1 MIVPVLLHG
10 ALATHRRGKV
20 LQEALSASPAQELP
34 DGRAIVVVFGDS
46 FQAAAP
52 EEQALM
58 IEWTRSAGHLLLLV
72 PPFATTPCERPV
84 LWHAERIESA
94 PRGGEGVAKVLA
106 TEVAYRLTGNLQTP
120 SVAGATWSDLSV
132 CVGAYRLHPA
142 AGLFAVTC
150 LPLWSLAVLDNSRE
164 AEAWLACLVDLA
176 GNVRSAQ
183 APEPIALQPDH
194 YGFLVFLLSQ
204 SFDNEDQMFVGLL
217 SSPIFRFSVE
227 RGRSLLAELRQQG
240 LVEGVAPTPQAH
252 AVVTQ
257 SPYAPYASAFREV
270 PR

>member
-1 MIVPVLLHG
+1 MV
-10 ALATHRRGKV
+10 
-20 LQEALSASPAQELP
+20 
-34 DGRAIVVVFGDS
+34 
-46 FQAAAP
+46 
-52 EEQALM
+52 
-58 IEWTRSAGHLLLLV
+58 EWTRWAGHLLLLV

-84 LWHAERIESA
+84 LWRAERIESA

-150 LPLWSLAVLDNSRE
+150 LPLWSLAVLDNSQE
-164 AEAWLACLVDLA
+164 AEAWLASLVDLA

-183 APEPIALQPDH
+183 APEAAALQPDH
-194 YGFLVFLLSQ
+194 YGFLVFLLRQ
-204 SFDNEDQMFVGLL
+204 SLRQRGPDVCRASVFTDLPLFRRARSFAL
-217 SSPIFRFSVE
+217 SGIASSRPRRR
-227 RGRSLLAELRQQG
+227 RGAYPAGTRSRHAESIRSLRQ
-240 LVEGVAPTPQAH
+240 
-252 AVVTQ
+252 
-257 SPYAPYASAFREV
+257 YIREV